1 MFYVLIDG
9 FEISVI
15 DIQGVGVGFE
25 LSCKRTLKNKYTNCD
40 VINVGININLKN
52 SRHLNLNI
60 LLFRNIKH
68 NDIQR
73 TFKKKLSR
81 RDLVQQCIYKIGAIV
96 VELRAVARFNF
107 SLV

>member
-25 LSCKRTLKNKYTNCD
+25 LSCKRTLKNKYKNCD
-40 VINVGININLKN
+40 VINVGININIKN

-81 RDLVQQCIYKIGAIV
+81 RDLVQQSANVMRVGV
-96 VELRAVARFNF
+96 VF
-107 SLV
+107 

>member
-1 MFYVLIDG
+1 LFYVLIDG

-40 VINVGININLKN
+40 VINVGININIKN

-81 RDLVQQCIYKIGAIV
+81 RDLVQQCIKIIAGTV
-96 VELRAVARFNF
+96 VNSRVVTRFSF
-107 SLV
+107 HIT